1 MGPAACGAGEIHV
14 SIRMRIHELLRPD
27 LVILDLRSRGVEDT
41 IHALVTRLHDV
52 GVVSDRETLEEA
64 LLEREAVHTTAL
76 GHGVAVPHAMLPR
89 LEKPTVLVA
98 IAPDGTA
105 FGPTGLDPV
114 KVFFLLLSP
123 ANRAGAHIKLLARIC
138 RLVRHPGFIEG
149 LSRAESADALLA
161 EVGRVDRAHV

>member
-1 MGPAACGAGEIHV
+1 
-14 SIRMRIHELLRPD
+14 MRLSDFLRPE
-27 LVILDLRSRGVEDT
+27 LVILDLRARGVEDA
-41 IHALVTRLHDV
+41 IHTLVDRLHGE
-52 GVVSDRETLEEA
+52 GVVSDRDALEHS

-76 GHGVAVPHAMLPR
+76 GHGVAVPHTTLPQ
-89 LEKPTVLVA
+89 LEEPVVLVA
-98 IAPDGTA
+98 VAPDGTA

-123 ANRAGAHIKLLARIC
+123 ANRTGGHIKLLARIC

-149 LSRAESADALLA
+149 LGRAESVDALLD